1 MKATTLIAGILIA
14 LGIMA
19 FVYQGMTYRYEARET
34 AFDLSPLHVTT
45 QRTRTLPIPP
55 IVGAVALAGGLVLLF
70 VRSSNVLVPIV
81 AGKE

>member
-1 MKATTLIAGILIA
+1 MKAKTLIASILIA

-34 AFDLSPLHVTT
+34 AFDLGPLQVTT
-45 QRTRTLPIPP
+45 HRTRTLPIPP
-55 IVGAVALAGGLVLLF
+55 IVGVVALVGGLVLLF
-70 VRSSNVLVPIV
+70 VRSSNLLVPIV